1 MVNRNLALWLYMF
14 AGALLLAGVAVAAHA
29 QSAIVNTHKP
39 FTLKVRYGNNA
50 DPAATAAAGAKPRR
64 IETTVAELDSGRI
77 ETRDAVLEY
86 WFDATGDSGDMALSV
101 DFTYAIAQGQLH
113 AQTRLLMRAGE
124 WKRVA
129 VNTDSATGTDAV
141 FVRVDRN

>member
-1 MVNRNLALWLYMF
+1 MFNRNRALAAWL
-14 AGALLLAGVAVAAHA
+14 AAIVLLSGAAIAAHA

-50 DPAATAAAGAKPRR
+50 DPAAPNTDGSKSRR
-64 IETTVAELDSGRI
+64 IETTMAELDSEHI
-77 ETRDAVLEY
+77 ETRDARLQY

-129 VNTDSATGTDAV
+129 VNTDSDTGTDAV